1 MLFFIF
7 APTNNKTPMFVNNA
21 EVAQLV
27 ELQPSKLVVASS
39 SLVFRSKNPKSK
51 DLGFFIYTLWRV
63 PKLRDSPIFIG
74 KPRLPLQSLNRSLAL
89 FCLICLLKQN
99 NYMQYNYLLYS
110 FLFLIGAVL
119 YYKAYKQ
126 QLKDRKEKMGQTGF
140 QTIDVKVAAFLVL
153 TYLIGSALYYFFKFI
168 I

>member
-1 MLFFIF
+1 
-7 APTNNKTPMFVNNA
+7 
-21 EVAQLV
+21 
-27 ELQPSKLVVASS
+27 
-39 SLVFRSKNPKSK
+39 
-51 DLGFFIYTLWRV
+51 
-63 PKLRDSPIFIG
+63 
-74 KPRLPLQSLNRSLAL
+74 
-89 FCLICLLKQN
+89 
-99 NYMQYNYLLYS
+99 MQYNYLLYS